1 MEYVTK
7 QKLSKNGGLPYH
19 HFSRLVKKIH
29 GNVKHGTN
37 ECALKYTDS
46 RYTLQLYTC
55 PVYRY

>member
-7 QKLSKNGGLPYH
+7 PKMEACHTTTSQDLY
-19 HFSRLVKKIH
+19 KKIH

>member
-7 QKLSKNGGLPYH
+7 QKLRKMEAWHTTTSQGLY
-19 HFSRLVKKIH
+19 KKIH